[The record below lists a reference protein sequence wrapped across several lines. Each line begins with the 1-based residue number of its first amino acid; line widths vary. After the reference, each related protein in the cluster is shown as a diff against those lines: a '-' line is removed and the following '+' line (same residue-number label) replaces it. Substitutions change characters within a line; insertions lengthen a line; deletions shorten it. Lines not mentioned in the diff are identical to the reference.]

1 VLIDPVHMSD
11 FSDFYG
17 SPQKSKQQPSMEKF
31 VKSDQTVA
39 SLSASNSKN
48 YNNNSNNNNNNNNPA
63 PIQQK
68 ESDETTDRITK
79 FFCDNATQISRIF
92 EDDLLSPSPP
102 SPPSPA
108 TVPPVVVQT
117 DSFQQTQG
125 PELNDSAIQTDEQEQ
140 QQQQEEDMLMVSHLP
155 VPQPPPKEM
164 NDNEVQTDEII
175 SYPPSPPPSRSSPIP
190 NIIPD
195 NHANNNNSMEN
206 NNSNETERRL
216 EDSFSMRST
225 IVEVSSPPRKLYEK
239 ETKKNDEEEVKEE
252 EEEEEGEK
260 IIQSQLLPQQPQ
272 QQGTNTTTVMQPEEM
287 KISFMSFSVGDIAL
301 FVPIDEKRTT
311 WMAFHSNRP
320 YRFLA
325 QVSRSLQCFLFPFV
339 IYFIS
344 FCFFLFIKESLEH
357 FLAKDKKQQNSKER
371 SRILGRIVFIDNAI
385 TTEEQNPYHLP
396 VGVCYY
402 VCYVEPLLVPK
413 KKI

>member
-1 VLIDPVHMSD
+1 
-11 FSDFYG
+11 
-17 SPQKSKQQPSMEKF
+17 MEKYE
-31 VKSDQTVA
+31 KSDQTVA
-39 SLSASNSKN
+39 SLNASNSKN
-48 YNNNSNNNNNNNNPA
+48 YDNNNNNNKINNNNNNPFQ
-63 PIQQK
+63 IHQK
-68 ESDETTDRITK
+68 ESDETTTDRITK

-92 EDDLLSPSPP
+92 EDDLLSPVPRPP
-102 SPPSPA
+102 AP
-108 TVPPVVVQT
+108 VLPVVVQT

-125 PELNDSAIQTDEQEQ
+125 PELNDSAIQTDEQQPPPPQ
-140 QQQQEEDMLMVSHLP
+140 QQQQEEEEDMLMVSLLP
-155 VPQPPPKEM
+155 VPPPPPLKEM
-164 NDNEVQTDEII
+164 NDNEVQTDERI

-190 NIIPD
+190 VTTNIIPD
-195 NHANNNNSMEN
+195 NDYHHSANNITVEDNNKIEA
-206 NNSNETERRL
+206 ERRL
-216 EDSFSMRST
+216 EDSSSMRST

-239 ETKKNDEEEVKEE
+239 ETKKNDGEEKK
-252 EEEEEGEK
+252 EEEEGETT
-260 IIQSQLLPQQPQ
+260 IQSQILPQQQ
-272 QQGTNTTTVMQPEEM
+272 ATNSTTIMQSEEM
-287 KISFMSFSVGDIAL
+287 KISFMNFSVGDIAL

-325 QVSRSLQCFLFPFV
+325 QVSLSHYLLS
-339 IYFIS
+339 S
-344 FCFFLFIKESLEH
+344 FCFVNFLFFLYFSLLKESLEH